1 MIRIFDILALDIPT
15 ILKPRTYEPKF
26 EQTSTQKY
34 CFCHISEIIK
44 KKKKIMEFNQKPVN
58 VISINNKKNQIQ
70 MSARFIINED
80 TR

>member
-1 MIRIFDILALDIPT
+1 
-15 ILKPRTYEPKF
+15 
-26 EQTSTQKY
+26 
-34 CFCHISEIIK
+34 
-44 KKKKIMEFNQKPVN
+44 MEFNQKPVN